1 MSPLY
6 LHNGQLLIK
15 DGALAASSGC
25 CCIPPSGKY
34 PCGCLDGYPP
44 DTITVTFSSLTDETQ
59 TTNRKLVFTSN
70 FGTGASGVV
79 LSPGG
84 CDPQDRG
91 PIGDILLTNPGS
103 GYAIF
108 GRYEPTLSLSVS
120 PGSGCIF
127 TPHTL
132 EHNNTV
138 PNQAICNTKTWSLES
153 IDVSGGE
160 GYVDGTP
167 INISME
173 CSGGT
178 FGGVSPSAILHTTR
192 ISPPE
197 IIASVD
203 GGIGAI
209 LSASV
214 SSNGGSPETWGISA
228 VSVDNGG
235 DGYSNGA
242 PVTFSINGPG
252 HTITAATGHIVVNTP
267 PDSDI
272 DFGYDGPGTGF
283 AASIAFF
290 LNSSGQWELI
300 ATISSGGS
308 GYSVG
313 QWIAWY
319 QIISNWN
326 GSLTEYT
333 ITAVDDNGTVLE
345 ITKTAEVPWIGG
357 HGPIVSVIIDNVG
370 QYYGDGGVPRIVE
383 MLNKGSFYCTGPNAP
398 ACKANISI
406 VPEAWPNDPY
416 SLVPPTISATVDTT
430 TSSPSFGQI
439 TGLSLDDPGDKYLAW
454 YSVCSLHSQ
463 LNGLPFVLTKTSPC
477 TYAGGCENTETSIA
491 LTLFENKPMEISLVD
506 ICDSGS
512 GLLICPKDHQDYIY
526 TSYFRSEYP
535 VKTCLSL
542 PSIASLWYGDFS
554 GSVTITAGG
563 STGLQYNCPSPYECS
578 LDTLVSDID
587 ATPVSFSSNCPVC
600 AIGNI
605 SGSGTLGN
613 IISNCKSPDNLSLP
627 VSIVVKCC
635 DTICEQTSAC
645 NHEKFIVYFNMY
657 YISPSSGGLL
667 GDRTG
672 ESLSGTSDCSSNTL
686 TITNGALAGTA
697 DVYLSELNC
706 TVTITFGGN

>member
-91 PIGDILLTNPGS
+91 PIGDILLTNRGS

-120 PGSGCIF
+120 PGSGCVF
-127 TPHTL
+127 TPNL
-132 EHNNTV
+132 IVHNN
-138 PNQAICNTKTWSLES
+138 NRCDQKSWSLES

-160 GYVDGTP
+160 GYIDGTP

-173 CSGGT
+173 CPDGILGGDA
-178 FGGVSPSAILHTTR
+178 PSAILYTVPT
-192 ISPPE
+192 STPPS
-197 IIASVD
+197 ITASVD
-203 GGIGAI
+203 GGADAV
-209 LSASV
+209 LSVVV
-214 SSNGGSPETWGISA
+214 SSNGGNPERWGVDSVTVENGGTNYTNGTA
-228 VSVDNGG
+228 VSF
-235 DGYSNGA
+235 A
-242 PVTFSINGPG
+242 LNGPG
-252 HTITAATGHIVVNTP
+252 NTVTTATGHIVVMSP
-267 PDSDI
+267 PLNDNVDLYAS
-272 DFGYDGPGTGF
+272 FEASGTGLVLSF
-283 AASIAFF
+283 TFVQ
-290 LNSSGQWELI
+290 NGGQWSLVPIIVDGGSKYVVGDQIFAI
-300 ATISSGGS
+300 ATDMMLGMGD
-308 GYSVG
+308 YSV
-313 QWIAWY
+313 
-319 QIISNWN
+319 SVVDEN
-326 GSLTEYT
+326 GAVIEIETTYESLWPS
-333 ITAVDDNGTVLE
+333 G
-345 ITKTAEVPWIGG
+345 P
-357 HGPIVSVIIDNVG
+357 GPIVSVVVDQRGSYFIDS
-370 QYYGDGGVPRIVE
+370 GVPRIVE
-383 MLNKGSFYCTGPNAP
+383 MVSTGSFYCTGPNAP
-398 ACKANISI
+398 ACEADITI
-406 VPEAWPNDPY
+406 VPEAWPSDPNT
-416 SLVPPTISATVDTT
+416 LVLPTISATIDTT
-430 TSSPSFGQI
+430 TSSQSFGQI
-439 TGLSLDDPGDKYLAW
+439 TALSLDDPGDKYLAW

-491 LTLFENKPMEISLVD
+491 LTLFENKPLEIKLTD
-506 ICDSGS
+506 ICDTGS

-587 ATPVSFSSNCPVC
+587 STPVSFSSNCPVC

-613 IISNCKSPDNLSLP
+613 IISNCKSPANFSLP

-672 ESLSGTSDCSSNTL
+672 GPVSGTSDCSSNTL